1 MEYYYR
7 LTLLSFW
14 VFIILCNHNKCF
26 GCLEKE
32 RIALLELK
40 NSREWDPISS
50 YDPLSTWDDKKEF
63 DCCVWERVGCNNTT
77 RQVIQLT
84 LYRAFRSDIGYLNAS
99 LFLPFEELQYLDL
112 SDNRLTD
119 LEGLDRLSKLKK
131 LHFLDLEGNHFNNS
145 ILPSLGTLTSL
156 KTLNL
161 SGTDICKGSLTQG
174 NISLLAKLV
183 IVDWKS
189 SSKLK
194 VLYLGYNNFSR
205 GIPPSIFTLNSLQ
218 ALSLVGSYLNGPIS
232 YGLCELKNLRDLDLS
247 KNEFEGILPPC
258 FNNLT
263 SLKAVDLRGN
273 QVYIPSSLI
282 SNLKSLEFIALSGNQ
297 FDGGLPFTSPLKSLS
312 SQLKFLDMSNCNLNM
327 STTDLLKFLH
337 NQYDLRYLDISH
349 NNLHGSFPN
358 WLVENNTRL
367 ETLVLRNNSLSG
379 NIQLGLVVTL
389 LNYFDISNNHIQGNL
404 QTDIG
409 VVLPQLLYLNLSKNS
424 IEGTLPTSLANM
436 KYLNYLDLSK
446 NSIEGTLPTSLS
458 NLKELDTLDFSNN
471 RFFGG
476 IPESWFLNL
485 KFLISLKLSYN
496 SLSGRIFPGLFNL
509 TSLRVLRLSNNQFI
523 GNLGRIP
530 SNIWIFDISQ
540 NQMTDRIP
548 SIDIGKLD
556 YLRTLILRNNSFH
569 GPIPLELCNKSSLE
583 FLDLSNNHLSGIIP
597 SCLNLTSLKYLH
609 LQENKFSGSIPKAIL
624 QSSNLITLDLK
635 HNNLSGNISKW
646 FGFLRNLRVLLL
658 KGNRLSGSIPLQ
670 LCQLKNISLLDL
682 SHNNLSGSIP
692 PCFGNI
698 NFGKIVPGE
707 DVFEKNADVGTG
719 YNHFEYTDLLQM
731 TGMEYM
737 YVDWIYSEEEEV
749 EFMTKSMS
757 GAYKGDILNF
767 LSGID
772 LSCNQFTGQIPNDI
786 GALTMI
792 MALNLSNNQLTGP
805 IPRTFSKL
813 KHLESMD
820 LSRNKLTGEIPSELT
835 DINTLSVFNVSYNN
849 LSGEVPY
856 MKAQFSTFDENSYK
870 GNPFLCGPPLQKPCK
885 TITESTTVTLARWS
899 ASYGMD
905 LISLFASFAASYIM
919 TLAGFVLV
927 LYINPYWRH
936 IWFNFIDTC
945 LSFMFPFWSEAIY
958 KVDNP

>member
-1 MEYYYR
+1 M
-7 LTLLSFW
+7 
-14 VFIILCNHNKCF
+14 N
-26 GCLEKE
+26 
-32 RIALLELK
+32 
-40 NSREWDPISS
+40 
-50 YDPLSTWDDKKEF
+50 
-63 DCCVWERVGCNNTT
+63 
-77 RQVIQLT
+77 
-84 LYRAFRSDIGYLNAS
+84 LNGN
-99 LFLPFEELQYLDL
+99 Y
-112 SDNRLTD
+112 
-119 LEGLDRLSKLKK
+119 LEGSSSK
-131 LHFLDLEGNHFNNS
+131 FS
-145 ILPSLGTLTSL
+145 
-156 KTLNL
+156 
-161 SGTDICKGSLTQG
+161 Q
-174 NISLLAKLV
+174 
-183 IVDWKS
+183 DWKS

-218 ALSLVGSYLNGPIS
+218 ALSLVGS
-232 YGLCELKNLRDLDLS
+232 LCELKNLRYLDLS
-247 KNEFEGILPPC
+247 ENEFEGILPAC

-263 SLKAVDLRGN
+263 SLKMLDLRGN

-337 NQYDLRYLDISH
+337 NQYDLRFLDISH

-367 ETLVLRNNSLSG
+367 ETLLLRNDSLSG
-379 NIQLGLVVTL
+379 NIQLGLVVSL
-389 LNYFDISNNHIQGNL
+389 LDKFDLSNNHIQGNL
-404 QTDIG
+404 QIDIG
-409 VVLPQLLYLNLSKNS
+409 VVLSKLRYLN
-424 IEGTLPTSLANM
+424 
-436 KYLNYLDLSK
+436 LSK

-471 RFFGG
+471 RFFGE

-485 KFLISLKLSYN
+485 KVLSILKLSYN
-496 SLSGRIFPGLFNL
+496 SLSGPIFPGLFNL
-509 TSLRVLRLSNNQFI
+509 TSLLVLRLSNNQFI
-523 GNLGRIP
+523 GNLGKIP
-530 SNIWIFDISQ
+530 DIWIFDISQ
-540 NQMTDRIP
+540 NQMTGRIP
-548 SIDIGKLD
+548 SEIVKPDS
-556 YLRTLILRNNSFH
+556 LRTLILRNNSFH
-569 GPIPLELCNKSSLE
+569 GPIPLELCNLSSLE

-624 QSSNLITLDLK
+624 QNSNLITLDLK

-707 DVFEKNADVGTG
+707 DVFEKKAYVESVGL
-719 YNHFEYTDLLQM
+719 FEYTDLFKIVPGDDTEILN
-731 TGMEYM
+731 
-737 YVDWIYSEEEEV
+737 YSEEEEV
-749 EFMTKSMS
+749 EFMTKSRS

-792 MALNLSNNQLTGP
+792 MALNLSNNQLTGS
-805 IPRTFSKL
+805 IPRTLSKL

-820 LSRNKLTGEIPSELT
+820 LSHNKLIGKIPSELT

-856 MKAQFSTFDENSYK
+856 KKAQFSTFDENSYK

-919 TLAGFVLV
+919 TLAGFVIV

-945 LSFMFPFWSEAIY
+945 LSFMFPLWSEAIY

>member
-1 MEYYYR
+1 M
-7 LTLLSFW
+7 
-14 VFIILCNHNKCF
+14 N
-26 GCLEKE
+26 
-32 RIALLELK
+32 
-40 NSREWDPISS
+40 
-50 YDPLSTWDDKKEF
+50 
-63 DCCVWERVGCNNTT
+63 
-77 RQVIQLT
+77 
-84 LYRAFRSDIGYLNAS
+84 LNGN
-99 LFLPFEELQYLDL
+99 Y
-112 SDNRLTD
+112 
-119 LEGLDRLSKLKK
+119 LEG
-131 LHFLDLEGNHFNNS
+131 
-145 ILPSLGTLTSL
+145 
-156 KTLNL
+156 
-161 SGTDICKGSLTQG
+161 
-174 NISLLAKLV
+174 
-183 IVDWKS
+183 S
-189 SSKLK
+189 SSKFSQAFTNLSNLE
-194 VLYLGYNNFSR
+194 VLHLEDNL
-205 GIPPSIFTLNSLQ
+205 LNSFLTFH
-218 ALSLVGSYLNGPIS
+218 
-232 YGLCELKNLRDLDLS
+232 GLCELKNLRDLDLS
-247 KNEFEGILPPC
+247 KNKFEGILPPC

-263 SLKAVDLRGN
+263 SLKMVNLRGN
-273 QVYIPSSLI
+273 QVYIPSLI
-282 SNLKSLEFIALSGNQ
+282 SNLKSLESIALSGNQ

-337 NQYDLRYLDISH
+337 NQYDLRYLDMSH

-409 VVLPQLLYLNLSKNS
+409 VVLSKLRYLNLSKNS

-436 KYLNYLDLSK
+436 KYLYYLDLSK

-458 NLKELDTLDFSNN
+458 NLKELYTLDFSNN
-471 RFFGG
+471 RFFGE

-485 KFLISLKLSYN
+485 KYLTSLKLSYN
-496 SLSGRIFPGLFNL
+496 SLSGRISPSLFNL
-509 TSLRVLRLSNNQFI
+509 PYLLVLRLSNNQFI

-530 SNIWIFDISQ
+530 SNILIFDISQ
-540 NQMTDRIP
+540 NQMTGRIP
-548 SIDIGKLD
+548 SDIGKSD
-556 YLRTLILRNNSFH
+556 SLRTLILRNNSFH
-569 GPIPLELCNKSSLE
+569 GPIPLELCNLSSLN

-707 DVFEKNADVGTG
+707 DVFEKNAYEQSG
-719 YNHFEYTDLLQM
+719 YSIFEYTDLLDITNM
-731 TGMEYM
+731 ANL
-737 YVDWIYSEEEEV
+737 YVDLEYSEEEEV
-749 EFMTKSMS
+749 EFMTKSRS

-772 LSCNQFTGQIPNDI
+772 LSCNQFTGLIPNDI

-792 MALNLSNNQLTGP
+792 MALNLSNNQFTGS

-820 LSRNKLTGEIPSELT
+820 LSRNKLTGKIPSELT

-885 TITESTTVTLARWS
+885 TITKSTTTVTLARWS

-919 TLAGFVLV
+919 TLAGFVIV

-958 KVDNP
+958 KRIHRWLWKMISTRHPQSLVGKQYMLLLSRISNFWRWDFLGFLNKLEKLSNLASIPSQRESINALVFGDMHYK